1 MESSSDKLGVPKY
14 LNVKTTET
22 SLNMNNLG
30 TRAGTKLTVNPS
42 LKTKLNNPTTNGNF
56 RSEVVRKNWKTVLD
70 VALDKRGFPN
80 DETNFN
86 LNSPNNV
93 PNNDIFVSEK
103 FNWIFFAI
111 IMSILIILSIIFCGL
126 VYKFFPFSNRS

>member
-1 MESSSDKLGVPKY
+1 MDSSPDKLGIPKY
-14 LNVKTTET
+14 LNVKATET

-30 TRAGTKLTVNPS
+30 ARAGSKLTVNPS
-42 LKTKLNNPTTNGNF
+42 IKTNGNF

-86 LNSPNNV
+86 LNSSNNV